1 MLMSPGL
8 PPPALAVTLL
18 VSAFT
23 IGCAASE
30 RPASPP
36 PDHLRVVVV
45 PFLSFAP
52 FHIAAAEGYF
62 ERQNLD
68 VELVNL
74 TKTSDAIPA
83 LITGEVDVASGLL
96 TAGILNAIAKAG
108 RIRIVADKGY
118 LPGNGC
124 TFNAIIARRALV
136 EAHQLDNPTQ
146 LKGRRFDLDVL
157 LPEAYYV
164 DRLLQGAGLSFDDLE
179 IVNVPPPAEVNAL
192 ANGSIDLT
200 VATEPDVTRLVQTG
214 TAVVWRPA
222 QEVIPGF
229 QWASVYYGPSLLDE
243 RPDVGERFMIAYL
256 EAVRQYNQGK
266 TPRNLEILA
275 RSTRLSEQLLR
286 DACWPSI
293 RADGQVDVDQ
303 LLQFQAW
310 ARSKGFVDKDV
321 PRDQFVDRRFVE
333 RANAALAK

>member
-1 MLMSPGL
+1 
-8 PPPALAVTLL
+8 
-18 VSAFT
+18 
-23 IGCAASE
+23 
-30 RPASPP
+30 
-36 PDHLRVVVV
+36 V

-68 VELVNL
+68 VEFVKL

-96 TAGILNAIAKAG
+96 TAGALNAIGKKG

-118 LPGNGC
+118 LAANGC
-124 TFNAIIARRALV
+124 TVNAIVARRALV
-136 EAHQLDNPTQ
+136 EARALDEPAK

-164 DRLLQGAGLSFDDLE
+164 DRLLQRAGLSFDDLE
-179 IVNVPPPAEVNAL
+179 IVNLPPAAEVNAL
-192 ANGSIDLT
+192 ASGSIDLT
-200 VATEPDVTRLVQTG
+200 VATEPDVTRLIQTG

-222 QEVIPGF
+222 EEVIPGF
-229 QWASVYYGPSLLDE
+229 QWASVYYGSSLLDE
-243 RPDVGERFMIAYL
+243 RPGVGERFMVAYL

-266 TPRNLEILA
+266 TPRNLEILV
-275 RSTRLSEQLLR
+275 RSTGLSEPLLR
-286 DACWPSI
+286 EACWPSI
-293 RADGQVDVDQ
+293 HDDGRVDVEQ

-310 ARSKGFVDKDV
+310 ARSKGYVDQDV
-321 PRDQFVDRRFVE
+321 PADQLVDRRFVE
-333 RANAALAK
+333 RANAALTR